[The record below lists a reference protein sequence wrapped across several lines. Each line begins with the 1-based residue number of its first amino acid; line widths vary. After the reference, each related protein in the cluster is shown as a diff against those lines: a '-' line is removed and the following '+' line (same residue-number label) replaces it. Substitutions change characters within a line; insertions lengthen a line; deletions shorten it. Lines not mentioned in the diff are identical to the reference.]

1 MVLMTLN
8 LHALVQC
15 IMMQG
20 LRWKWL
26 DHFHSLW
33 LRSIQLNWTEGT
45 FDFSPLH
52 FTMHIVRVAQNA
64 YQPLAMVPLGTF
76 MFLGRWRAHRRRQNA
91 AISQFD
97 CVGLAAA
104 A

>member
-1 MVLMTLN
+1 MTLN
-8 LHALVQC
+8 LHALVQR

-33 LRSIQLNWTEGT
+33 LRSIQFNWTEGT

-52 FTMHIVRVAQNA
+52 FTMPLCVWRRMHISRLLWCR
-64 YQPLAMVPLGTF
+64 LAHSCSWADGARTGA
-76 MFLGRWRAHRRRQNA
+76 GRTQQSLSLIAWA
-91 AISQFD
+91 
-97 CVGLAAA
+97 
-104 A
+104 